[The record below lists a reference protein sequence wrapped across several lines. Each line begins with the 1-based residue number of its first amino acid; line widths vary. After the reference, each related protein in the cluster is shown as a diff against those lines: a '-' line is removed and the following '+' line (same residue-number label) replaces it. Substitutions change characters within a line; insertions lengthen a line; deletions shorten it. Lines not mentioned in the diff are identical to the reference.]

1 MKNLILASVCFSAML
16 LNIQNVQAQTCV
28 TPPSCYSLGYT
39 KTVSQCS
46 GKAMLK
52 CPLDTTKVY
61 CPSYEET
68 LRTYKV
74 GDTYIGKDG
83 VGVGTVVQVDSTG
96 RHGVVAI
103 SGGAGDVNTATTTCA
118 SRTAGGLN
126 WGIASTTSSCR
137 LDGGESCC
145 GCYLV
150 SSSGTGYCRGTGS
163 GWSSTSSCSD
173 RELKN
178 LGFYCEAAF

>member
-1 MKNLILASVCFSAML
+1 MKKSNIISQIAFAWGLGLMSVAP
-16 LNIQNVQAQTCV
+16 VWAQTCIK
-28 TPPSCYSLGYT
+28 TPSCADLGYT
-39 KTVSQCS
+39 KTEADCS
-46 GKAMLK
+46 GKTILK
-52 CPLDTTKVY
+52 CPLDNSQVY

-96 RHGVVAI
+96 KHGVVAI
-103 SGGAGDVNTATTTCA
+103 SGGSGDANTATTTCA

-126 WGIASTTSSCR
+126 WGIASGANTCGLASS
-137 LDGGESCC
+137 SCC
-145 GCYLV
+145 GCRML
-150 SSSGTGYCRGTGS
+150 SSSGTGYCQYNQWWGE
-163 GWSSTSSCSD
+163 SSCND
-173 RELKN
+173 TQLKK